1 MPKTLK
7 DKKLIIKIAKPEMT
21 LDGFQHKLKN
31 NSKIHVK
38 LAKEVKVIKKSSKSS
53 IKISSQ
59 K

>member
-31 NSKIHVK
+31 NKIHVK

>member
-31 NSKIHVK
+31 NK